1 MSQQGTEG
9 VAVDDTGVRT
19 ADVDATPDSPEA
31 PRRSSA
37 GSPEVPGEGGPAP
50 EGGTGAEPVPGGSAE
65 GDDPAPGA
73 GDPASDGAEPPAGTE
88 SADAGEAEGS
98 DSGEGGE
105 SVEGSDSGEG
115 GESAEGGEP
124 GEGSGSAEGTGT
136 GPRRRGLRLPTTW
149 AGRAAAAT
157 VVVAVA
163 AAAAGAVW
171 WQASALPADAAYRL
185 DGRVV
190 TVEQLDQRVVALQ
203 ALYGVQAPEDPA
215 AVDGFRRDV
224 AKSVVLSDILD
235 REALERGLVVADKQ
249 VTDTRDRY
257 IEEQFGPGGRDAF
270 VRALGNV
277 GTSEELVLDE
287 IRRQMTVGLLMQDVV
302 GTVTVTDEELR
313 AAYAERQD
321 TLGTPERRTLRNI
334 VVETEEQARAALDEI
349 RSGVPFE
356 QVAADRSR
364 DESTRASGGL
374 LGDLAR
380 GELEGPVGDAAFA
393 VAPGELYGPVQGQFG
408 WNVGRVDAVTPFV
421 PASFD
426 QVADGL
432 RQALEVERSLAIWQ
446 DWIAQ
451 QVRDADVVYADEFR
465 PADPDAPPSFG
476 PAAPAEGTEAPR

>member
-9 VAVDDTGVRT
+9 VDIDDATGVQT
-19 ADVDATPDSPEA
+19 ADVDAAPESPVA
-31 PRRSSA
+31 AANGSS
-37 GSPEVPGEGGPAP
+37 GSPDVAGEGGSAP
-50 EGGTGAEPVPGGSAE
+50 EGGAGAEPVPGDSADG
-65 GDDPAPGA
+65 GDPVPDA
-73 GDPASDGAEPPAGTE
+73 GDPASDGAEQPAGTE
-88 SADAGEAEGS
+88 SADAGEAEGP
-98 DSGEGGE
+98 
-105 SVEGSDSGEG
+105 
-115 GESAEGGEP
+115 ESAEDAE
-124 GEGSGSAEGTGT
+124 SAESAGT
-136 GPRRRGLRLPTTW
+136 GPNRRGLRLPTTW
-149 AGRAAAAT
+149 AGRAAAAA
-157 VVVAVA
+157 VVVVVA

-185 DGRVV
+185 DGRTV

-215 AVDGFRRDV
+215 AADGFRRDV

-235 REALERGLVVADKQ
+235 REALERGVVVADKQ

-277 GTSEELVLDE
+277 GTSEESVLDE

-313 AAYAERQD
+313 AAYADRQD

-334 VVETEEQARAALDEI
+334 VVESEEQARAAFDEI
-349 RSGVPFE
+349 RGGVAFE

-364 DESTRASGGL
+364 DESTRGTGGL

-380 GELEGPVGDAAFA
+380 DELEAPVGDAAFA

-408 WNVGRVDAVTPFV
+408 WNVGRVDAVIPFV

-432 RQALEVERSLAIWQ
+432 RQALQVERSLAIWQ

-451 QVRDADVVYADEFR
+451 QVRDADVVYAEHFR
-465 PADPDAPPSFG
+465 PADPDAAPSFG
-476 PAAPAEGTEAPR
+476 SPAPAEGTQAPR

>member
-1 MSQQGTEG
+1 
-9 VAVDDTGVRT
+9 
-19 ADVDATPDSPEA
+19 P
-31 PRRSSA
+31 
-37 GSPEVPGEGGPAP
+37 GGP
-50 EGGTGAEPVPGGSAE
+50 
-65 GDDPAPGA
+65 
-73 GDPASDGAEPPAGTE
+73 DGAELPAGTG
-88 SADAGEAEGS
+88 SAAAGEAEE
-98 DSGEGGE
+98 DPE
-105 SVEGSDSGEG
+105 STEDP
-115 GESAEGGEP
+115 ESA
-124 GEGSGSAEGTGT
+124 ARTGT

-149 AGRAAAAT
+149 VGR
-157 VVVAVA
+157 AVA
-163 AAAAGAVW
+163 AAVVLVLVAVGAGAVW

-185 DGRVV
+185 DGRIV
-190 TVEQLDQRVVALQ
+190 TVAELDERIVALQ

-215 AVDGFRRDV
+215 AADGFRRDV

-235 REALERGLVVADKQ
+235 REAVERGVVVADKQ

-277 GTSEELVLDE
+277 GTSEESVLEE

-302 GTVTVTDEELR
+302 GPVTVTDEELR
-313 AAYAERQD
+313 AAYTERQG

-334 VVETEEQARAALDEI
+334 VVETEEQARAAFDEI
-349 RSGVPFE
+349 RGGVAFE

-364 DESTRASGGL
+364 DESTRGTGGL

-380 GELEGPVGDAAFA
+380 DELEGPVGDAAFA

-408 WNVGRVDAVTPFV
+408 WNVGRVDAVAPFV

-451 QVRDADVVYADEFR
+451 QVRESDVVYADDFR

-476 PAAPAEGTEAPR
+476 SPAPAVGPEPPR